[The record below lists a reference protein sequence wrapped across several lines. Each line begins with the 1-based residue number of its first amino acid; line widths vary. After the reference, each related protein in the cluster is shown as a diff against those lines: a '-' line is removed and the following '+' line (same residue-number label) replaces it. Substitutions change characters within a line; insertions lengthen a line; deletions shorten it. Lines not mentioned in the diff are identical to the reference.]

1 MVIEKKW
8 DIIYTQILLAAT
20 EGATENIGEG
30 LHLRNVKH
38 YTPWKSM
45 YSKYWLIKVL
55 ENCFINMDCFSW
67 IRLIPFLIHL
77 KYWYYNSLCLKL
89 PCLSHYFCQILSYP
103 SESLF
108 NTVLIMFS
116 SVSLFFPTSLDYK
129 VPQVLNI
136 PNHIPSRD
144 NQIYY
149 QAIYRLEYL
158 IGQARWLV
166 NQKAES
172 LGFAFLSKLY
182 NMVNTTLSSI
192 QCFLNSLQVF
202 PHFHNPTC
210 AFNQRYNPHQKA
222 LPLLQSIFTY
232 LSHLYLFTKSSL
244 QSPIKSIFL
253 NLRNFSPPSFC
264 V

>member
-1 MVIEKKW
+1 MLLVIEKKW
-8 DIIYTQILLAAT
+8 DIIYIQILLAAT

-55 ENCFINMDCFSW
+55 ENGFINMDCFSW

-103 SESLF
+103 SETLF

-116 SVSLFFPTSLDYK
+116 SASLFFPTSLDYK
-129 VPQVLNI
+129 APQVLNI

-149 QAIYRLEYL
+149 QAIFRLEYL
-158 IGQARWLV
+158 IGQARYQSKGWIFRIRFSFKVIQHGQWQLCLQYNVSWILYKCSLIFIILLV
-166 NQKAES
+166 HSTNATILTKKP
-172 LGFAFLSKLY
+172 FLYFS
-182 NMVNTTLSSI
+182 
-192 QCFLNSLQVF
+192 QF
-202 PHFHNPTC
+202 PPTYPTFTC
-210 AFNQRYNPHQKA
+210 SQNHPYNPQ
-222 LPLLQSIFTY
+222 
-232 LSHLYLFTKSSL
+232 
-244 QSPIKSIFL
+244 
-253 NLRNFSPPSFC
+253 
-264 V
+264 